1 MQVEGQ
7 NGVHDKSLIRSSV
20 SGILFVGVLV
30 VAEYPGQHNRMT
42 NTSSNKQTAGAGF
55 NFFAAMDALPASAER
70 EVQPGFPPEASAC
83 QEGLSAD
90 AMEEVSAKVTHRIY
104 PKTFSGDDDFA
115 VYAVEM
121 DGRKTGKITYA
132 GHYRP
137 EKGEKVVAKGKWVL
151 YKGEQSFKAG
161 ILVPEIP
168 KGAEGAV
175 TWLKIAKVEGVGKA
189 TIDKLLKKYGDR
201 LPEVMED
208 ADELSTTI
216 KRVLAERVAAAFS
229 STIGQP
235 KLVSFLAEFG
245 LRESL
250 IQKVIKRFGAASRK
264 IVDENPWR
272 LAETIDGIGFNR
284 SDMIG
289 RRAGLD
295 MRCEPR
301 LKAGLRYTLNL
312 KTNQQGHC
320 GLTREALVQA
330 ADEILQVGESD
341 IEPIVDMVIA
351 ERDAIFDED
360 VGLIYPSG
368 LYKAERSLAD
378 RLLTIMAKGD
388 ITAEDKAK
396 EAVENAIRKLGV
408 KRDESQVE
416 AALMAVMNPV
426 SIITGGPGTGKSTTQ
441 RIIVEALDSLGKSVV
456 LAAPTG
462 RASKRLAEITG
473 KEAST
478 CHRLLSFSA
487 DKGDFLFDRSNPF
500 PQNRFIVDE
509 FSMIDVRLG
518 SSFLDAVKDRAGIT
532 IVGDVDQLPSV
543 GAGQVLKDMIDS
555 GAIPVVRLRTIHRQA
570 GDSGIVVAAQRI
582 NGGEIPVQQ
591 GEKLDGFYLK
601 GGFSQFGS
609 DEDMVRDV
617 VDFMSRRL
625 PNSGF
630 SPVDDIQ
637 VLASQKKGPTGVE
650 TLNEMLKG
658 ALNPGTE
665 ENTVS
670 FRTGGG
676 LVRYSVGDRV
686 MHTRNDYVKKVYN
699 GEVGIVVDNGVRTKE
714 DGKQEAYIK
723 VDYSGHAA
731 YYSQEDSADITMAWA
746 STVHKSQGCEF
757 PVVIFV
763 CPMAHRRMLN
773 KNLFYTAVTRAKKV
787 CIVIGNDSAV
797 QHAVKTEDLDK
808 RGTGLAKRLAK

>member
-1 MQVEGQ
+1 MSDTFSPTK
-7 NGVHDKSLIRSSV
+7 N
-20 SGILFVGVLV
+20 
-30 VAEYPGQHNRMT
+30 P
-42 NTSSNKQTAGAGF
+42 
-55 NFFAAMDALPASAER
+55 PASMDLFAGMNDLGKAGLEPDFLQGI
-70 EVQPGFPPEASAC
+70 EGPPPAVQ
-83 QEGLSAD
+83 QEPKVPMVETD
-90 AMEEVSAKVTHRIY
+90 TEEVSAKITHRIF
-104 PKTFSGDDDFA
+104 PKQFVGDDDFA
-115 VYAVEM
+115 VYAVEF
-121 DGRKTGKITYA
+121 DTAKLHGDSRLKARFSGKITFA

-137 EKGEKVVAKGKWVL
+137 EKGEKVVAQGKWVT
-151 YKGEQSFKAG
+151 YKGESSFKAL
-161 ILVPEIP
+161 IMYPEIP

-175 TWLKIAKVEGVGKA
+175 TYLKIAKIEGVGKA
-189 TIDKLLKKYGDR
+189 TIEKLLKKYGDR

-208 ADELSTTI
+208 ADEMATTI
-216 KRVLAERVAAAFS
+216 KRVLADRIAAAFTS
-229 STIGQP
+229 LIGQP
-235 KLVSFLAEFG
+235 KLVTFLAEFG

-250 IQKVIKRFGAASRK
+250 IQKIIKRFGAASMK

-272 LAETIDGIGFNR
+272 LAESIDGIGFNK

-289 RRAGLD
+289 RKAGLD
-295 MRCEPR
+295 PKCEPR
-301 LKAGLRYTLNL
+301 LKAGIRYTLNL

-320 GLTREALVQA
+320 GLTREFLVEA
-330 ADEILQVGESD
+330 SDEVLQVGPAYIAPMID
-341 IEPIVDMVIA
+341 AVIA
-351 ERDAIFDED
+351 DRDAVFDED

-368 LYKAERSLAD
+368 LHKAERSLAD
-378 RLLTIMAKGD
+378 RLRTIMAKGD
-388 ITAEDKAK
+388 ITPEGAAK
-396 EAVENAIRKLGV
+396 DAVEAAIRDLGV

-416 AALMAVMNPV
+416 AALMAVMNPIA
-426 SIITGGPGTGKSTTQ
+426 IITGGPGTGKSTTQ
-441 RIIVEALDSLGKSVV
+441 RIIVAALEKLGKSVV

-462 RASKRLAEITG
+462 RAAKRLAEVTG

-487 DKGDFLFDRSNPF
+487 EKGDFLFDRTNPF

-518 SSFLDAVKDRAGIT
+518 SSFLDAIKDRAGIT

-555 GAIPVVRLRTIHRQA
+555 GAIPVACLRTIHRQS

-582 NGGEIPVQQ
+582 NTGNLPIEQ
-591 GEKLDGFYLK
+591 GEKLDGFYMK
-601 GGFSQFGS
+601 GGFSQFDA

-630 SPVDDIQ
+630 NPVDDIQ

-650 TLNEMLKG
+650 NLNAMLKA
-658 ALNPGTE
+658 ALNPGTPA
-665 ENTVS
+665 NTVV
-670 FRTGGG
+670 FKNGGG
-676 LVRYSVGDRV
+676 EVRYSVGDRI

-699 GEVGIVVDNGVRTKE
+699 GEVGIVVDTGVRQRE

-723 VDYSGHAA
+723 ADYSGHFA
-731 YYSQEDSADITMAWA
+731 YYAQEDSGDITMAWA

-763 CPMAHRRMLN
+763 CPSAHRRMLN
-773 KNLFYTAVTRAKKV
+773 RNLFYTAVTRAKKV

-808 RGTGLAKRLAK
+808 RGTGLAKRLAA

>member
-1 MQVEGQ
+1 MSELL
-7 NGVHDKSLIRSSV
+7 S
-20 SGILFVGVLV
+20 
-30 VAEYPGQHNRMT
+30 P
-42 NTSSNKQTAGAGF
+42 NKTP
-55 NFFAAMDALPASAER
+55 PASMDLFAGMNELGKAGL
-70 EVQPGFPPEASAC
+70 EADFLQGIEGPPPALQ
-83 QEGLSAD
+83 QEPQVPAVETD
-90 AMEEVSAKVTHRIY
+90 TEEVSAKITHRVF
-104 PKTFSGDDDFA
+104 PKQFVGDDDFA
-115 VYAVEM
+115 VYAVEF
-121 DGRKTGKITYA
+121 DTAKLHGESRLKARFSGKITFA

-137 EKGEKVVAKGKWVL
+137 EKGEKVVARGKWVT
-151 YKGEQSFKAG
+151 YKGESSFKAL
-161 ILVPEIP
+161 IMYPEIP

-175 TWLKIAKVEGVGKA
+175 TYLKIAKIEGVGKA
-189 TIDKLLKKYGDR
+189 TIDKLVKKYGDR

-208 ADELSTTI
+208 ADEMATTI
-216 KRVLAERVAAAFS
+216 KRILADRIAAS
-229 STIGQP
+229 YTSLIGQP
-235 KLVSFLAEFG
+235 KLVTFLAEFG

-250 IQKVIKRFGAASRK
+250 IQKIIKRFGAASMK

-272 LAETIDGIGFNR
+272 LAESIDGIGFNK

-289 RRAGLD
+289 RKAGLD
-295 MRCEPR
+295 PKCEPR
-301 LKAGLRYTLNL
+301 LKAGIRYTLNL

-320 GLTREALVQA
+320 GLTREYLVKA
-330 ADEILQVGESD
+330 SDEVLQVG
-341 IEPIVDMVIA
+341 PQIVAPMIDSVIA
-351 ERDAIFDED
+351 DRDAIFDEE

-368 LYKAERSLAD
+368 LHKAERSLAD
-378 RLLTIMAKGD
+378 RLRTIMAKGD
-388 ITAEDKAK
+388 ITPEGAAK
-396 EAVENAIRKLGV
+396 DAVEAAIKDLGV

-426 SIITGGPGTGKSTTQ
+426 AIITGGPGTGKSTTQ
-441 RIIVEALDSLGKSVV
+441 RIIVVALEKLGKSVV

-462 RASKRLAEITG
+462 RAAKRLAEVTG

-487 DKGDFLFDRSNPF
+487 EKGDFLFDRTNPF

-518 SSFLDAVKDRAGIT
+518 SSFLDAIKDRAGIT

-555 GAIPVVRLRTIHRQA
+555 GAIPVARLRTIHRQS

-582 NGGEIPVQQ
+582 NTGNLPIEQ
-591 GEKLDGFYLK
+591 GEKLDGFYMK
-601 GGFSQFGS
+601 GGFSQFDA
-609 DEDMVRDV
+609 DEEMVRDV

-630 SPVDDIQ
+630 NPVDDIQ

-650 TLNEMLKG
+650 NLNVMLKE
-658 ALNPGTE
+658 ALNPGTPA
-665 ENTVS
+665 NTVVFKAVS
-670 FRTGGG
+670 GE
-676 LVRYSVGDRV
+676 VRYSVGDRI

-699 GEVGIVVDNGVRTKE
+699 GEVGIVVDTGVRQRE
-714 DGKQEAYIK
+714 DGKQEAFIK
-723 VDYSGHAA
+723 ADYSGHFA
-731 YYSQEDSADITMAWA
+731 YYAQEDSGDITMAWA

-763 CPMAHRRMLN
+763 CPSAHRRMLN
-773 KNLFYTAVTRAKKV
+773 RNLFYTAVTRAKKV

-808 RGTGLAKRLAK
+808 RGTGLAKRLAA

>member
-1 MQVEGQ
+1 MT
-7 NGVHDKSLIRSSV
+7 DLFSSTKS
-20 SGILFVGVLV
+20 
-30 VAEYPGQHNRMT
+30 N
-42 NTSSNKQTAGAGF
+42 AG
-55 NFFAAMDALPASAER
+55 
-70 EVQPGFPPEASAC
+70 
-83 QEGLSAD
+83 SAD
-90 AMEEVSAKVTHRIY
+90 LFAGMTGLGQSTASSLAIPDQEAPPPPQEAGTASETSMEEVSARVTYRIY
-104 PKTFSGDDDFA
+104 PRTFSGEDDFA
-115 VYAVEM
+115 VYAVEI
-121 DGRKTGKITYA
+121 DSPNNGNGKLKAHYSGKITYA

-137 EKGEKVVAKGKWVL
+137 EKNERVLAKGKWVV
-151 YKGEQSFKAG
+151 YKGESSFKAA
-161 ILVPEIP
+161 IMVPEIP

-175 TWLKIAKVEGVGKA
+175 TYLKIAKIEGVGKA
-189 TIDKLLKKYGDR
+189 TIEKLLKTYGER
-201 LPEVMED
+201 LPEVLEN
-208 ADELSTTI
+208 ADEMANTI
-216 KRVLAERVAAAFS
+216 KRVLADRIAAAYS
-229 STIGQP
+229 SMIGQP
-235 KLVSFLAEFG
+235 KLVTFLADFG
-245 LRESL
+245 LREAL
-250 IQKVIKRFGAASRK
+250 IQKIIKRFGAASRK

-272 LAETIDGIGFNR
+272 LAEVIDGVGFNK

-289 RRAGLD
+289 RKAGLD
-295 MRCEPR
+295 MRCEAR

-320 GLTREALVQA
+320 GLTREYLVEA
-330 ADEILQVGESD
+330 ADEVLQVGTQY
-341 IEPIVDMVIA
+341 IAPVVDTVIA

-360 VGLIYPSG
+360 VGLIYPAG

-388 ITAEDKAK
+388 MTEESRARAVVEA
-396 EAVENAIRKLGV
+396 AVETLGV
-408 KRDESQVE
+408 KRDESQIN
-416 AALMAVMNPV
+416 AAIMAVTNPV

-441 RIIVEALDSLGKSVV
+441 RIIVAALDELGKSVV

-462 RASKRLAEITG
+462 RASKRLAEVTG

-478 CHRLLSFSA
+478 CHRLLSFSSE
-487 DKGDFLFDRSNPF
+487 KGDFLFDRTNPF

-518 SSFLDAVKDRAGIT
+518 SSFLDAIKNNAGIT

-555 GAIPVVRLRTIHRQA
+555 GAIPVARLSTIHRQS

-582 NGGEIPVQQ
+582 NTGSMPMEN
-591 GEKLDGFYLK
+591 GEKLDGFYMK
-601 GGFSQFGS
+601 VGFPQFGG
-609 DEDMVRDV
+609 DDDIVRDV

-630 SPVDDIQ
+630 NPVDDIQ
-637 VLASQKKGPTGVE
+637 VLSSMKSGPTGVAA
-650 TLNEMLKG
+650 LNERLKA

-665 ENTVS
+665 DDTVV
-670 FRTGGG
+670 FKGGG
-676 LVRYSVGDRV
+676 GELRYSVKDRV

-699 GEVGIVVDNGVRTKE
+699 GEVGIVVDNGMRTRE

-723 VDYSGHAA
+723 VDYSGHHA
-731 YYSQEDSADITMAWA
+731 YYSQEDSSDITMAWA

-763 CPMAHRRMLN
+763 CPSAHRRMLN
-773 KNLFYTAVTRAKKV
+773 RNLFYTAVTRAKKV
-787 CIVIGNDSAV
+787 CIVLGNENAV

-808 RGTGLAKRLAK
+808 RGTGLAKRLVA